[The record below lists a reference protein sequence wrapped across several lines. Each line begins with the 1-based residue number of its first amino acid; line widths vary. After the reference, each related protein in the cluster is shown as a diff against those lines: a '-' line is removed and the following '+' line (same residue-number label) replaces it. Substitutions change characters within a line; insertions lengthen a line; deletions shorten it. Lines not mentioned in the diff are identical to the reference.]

1 VVIMPI
7 DIQVVFDAA
16 EPAKLAEFWAV
27 ALDYQLEPPPPGFDS
42 WEDFARKIGLPEE
55 RWGDF
60 SAVID
65 AQRAKPRLFFQK
77 VPEGKTAKNR
87 VHLDLNV
94 SAGAPDKE
102 EGWRRV
108 LTHQNRLVAAGA
120 TVLYEHNEP
129 TGHWMV
135 MQDPEGNEFCIQ

>member
-1 VVIMPI
+1 MPY

-16 EPAKLAEFWAV
+16 EPEKLAEFWAI

-42 WEDFARKIGLPEE
+42 WYDFAEKIGVPKEK
-55 RWGDF
+55 WHDF
-60 SAVID
+60 AAVID

-77 VPEGKTAKNR
+77 VPERKVAKNR

-108 LTHQNRLVAAGA
+108 LAHQDRVVAAGA
-120 TVLYEHNEP
+120 TMLYELSEP
-129 TGHWMV
+129 TGHCMV